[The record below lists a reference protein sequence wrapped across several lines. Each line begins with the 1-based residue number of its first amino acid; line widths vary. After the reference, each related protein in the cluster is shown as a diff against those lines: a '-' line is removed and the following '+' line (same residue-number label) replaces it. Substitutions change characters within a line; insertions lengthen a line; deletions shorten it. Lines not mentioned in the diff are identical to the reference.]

1 VTGTPDGVIAGSC
14 PLVALGYVVP
24 EFVVFVLVIGDD
36 VGFTIGVEFGFG
48 VGAVVIGVPF
58 AVVVEVAL
66 GLTIGLDV
74 GFGFGL
80 EFGFGTGLVVTGVP
94 LFADGLV
101 VLVVDVAAAGF
112 AAAGFDE
119 VFALELEFGAAGL
132 LDELLEPGAVELPG
146 AVVFVLLLPL
156 VPAEPVLPPCV
167 CAKETAATE
176 PISNATMVFEREMFM
191 SPPCQSRTSTRRC
204 A

>member
-1 VTGTPDGVIAGSC
+1 
-14 PLVALGYVVP
+14 LVALG
-24 EFVVFVLVIGDD
+24 FVVLVIGDE

-48 VGAVVIGVPF
+48 VGVVVIGVPF
-58 AVVVEVAL
+58 ALVFDVAL

-80 EFGFGTGLVVTGVP
+80 EFGFGTGFVVIGVP

-112 AAAGFDE
+112 DE
-119 VFALELEFGAAGL
+119 VFALEFEFAAAGL
-132 LDELLEPGAVELPG
+132 PDELFEPGAVELPG
-146 AVVFVLLLPL
+146 AVVLVLLLPL
-156 VPAEPVLPPCV
+156 VPVEPVLPPCV

-176 PISNATMVFEREMFM
+176 PISNASMVFEREMFM
-191 SPPCQSRTSTRRC
+191 SPPCQSRTSIRRR

>member
-1 VTGTPDGVIAGSC
+1 MGTPDGVIAGSC
-14 PLVALGYVVP
+14 PFVAFG
-24 EFVVFVLVIGDD
+24 FVVLVIGEE

-48 VGAVVIGVPF
+48 VGVVVIGVPF
-58 AVVVEVAL
+58 AVVVDVAL

-80 EFGFGTGLVVTGVP
+80 EFGFGVGSVVTGVP
-94 LFADGLV
+94 LFADGFAVLAGV
-101 VLVVDVAAAGF
+101 V

-119 VFALELEFGAAGL
+119 VPAVEPAAGL
-132 LDELLEPGAVELPG
+132 LDELDEPGAVEL
-146 AVVFVLLLPL
+146 LLLLEPF
-156 VPAEPVLPPCV
+156 EPVLPPCV

-176 PISNATMVFEREMFM
+176 PISNATMVFERELVM
-191 SPPCQSRTSTRRC
+191 SPPCQSRTSARRC